1 MGLFSN
7 IYGKNKEWFRLSIEE
22 SDEGDILMIY
32 DKNVEK
38 DKFYI
43 YFTKREHKKYY
54 SKDIKDFQIVN
65 QKEIEGFIDHIMGP
79 TKKKIVKISFV
90 DGTNKM
96 YETLEWA
103 NSRLKAINFFEKY
116 HNK

>member
-7 IYGKNKEWFRLSIEE
+7 IYGKNKEWLHLTLED
-22 SDEGDILMIY
+22 SDEGDLFMFY

-43 YFTKREHKKYY
+43 YFSNREHKKYY
-54 SKDIKDFQIVN
+54 SKDIKNFQIVN
-65 QKEIEGFIDHIMGP
+65 QKEIDGLLDHLWGP
-79 TKKKIVKISFV
+79 TKKNIVNISFV

-96 YETLEWA
+96 YETLDWK
-103 NSRLKAINFFEKY
+103 NDRLKAIDFFDKY